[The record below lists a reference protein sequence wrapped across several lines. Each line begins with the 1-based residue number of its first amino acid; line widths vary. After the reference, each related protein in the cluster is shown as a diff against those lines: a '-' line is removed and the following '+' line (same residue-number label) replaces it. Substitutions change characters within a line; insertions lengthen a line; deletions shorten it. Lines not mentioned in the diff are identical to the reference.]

1 VLACVLTRANAACI
15 VPVITKPTVGASCD
29 DPGMAKKKANRPAPN
44 RSGVPLFVYV
54 PQDLRDRLDQYK
66 EREAASLP
74 GSVRGK
80 FTVSDAVRDLLEKA
94 LSDAGFPAPAK

>member
-1 VLACVLTRANAACI
+1 
-15 VPVITKPTVGASCD
+15 
-29 DPGMAKKKANRPAPN
+29 MAKKKANRPAPN

-54 PQDLRDRLDQYK
+54 TQDLRDRLDQYK
-66 EREAASLP
+66 EQEAANLP

-94 LSDAGFPAPAK
+94 LTSSGFPARGK